1 MRVFKPTYIVNGKP
15 RTGPRWHVG
24 FTDHLEVRRSLA
36 ATTDKTA
43 SEQFGRNIEQLVAV
57 ARGGARPDGD
67 LAKWIEG
74 LAPKLRSKLAG
85 FGLLDE
91 KASTIAQPLTEHVG
105 DYKKNLLA
113 KARTPGH
120 AQLCHTRL
128 IDLLE
133 GCEFAYWRD
142 VNVGKVERWLA
153 EQRAAGTKTRTSNHY
168 AGAVRA
174 FCNWMVA
181 DGRASS
187 SPLSRLGSVA
197 VTDEESY
204 GAFTVEQMQ
213 KLLEET
219 RVGPTRASD
228 GKPRPRRRGMS
239 GPHRRLL
246 YRFAVET
253 ALRADEIR
261 TLTVA
266 SFKLDGDPPTVEL
279 KARDAKNRRAASIPL
294 RASLV
299 DELRE
304 HLAAKLPTASAF
316 AVPRTIAKV
325 VRADLI
331 AAGLPTRDE
340 DGLKLVFHSFR
351 HTTGSWLAAEGLPLK
366 VVQRVLRHQTFKLT
380 ADRYT
385 HVERQELVEA
395 LESLPDLDSRAT
407 GTDGANPTYAHL
419 PRAVSDHGQNRPV
432 SGVAEG
438 GSTGSRGTAK
448 PYRNRGETDRA
459 GFEPAVP
466 LSRHAGLANRCLQ
479 PLGHLSCEVRIVP
492 PHRGIVKPRLGRPG
506 RRC

>member
-1 MRVFKPTYIVNGKP
+1 MRVFKPKTHIVDGKP
-15 RTGPRWHVG
+15 RAGPRWHVG

-43 SEQFGRNIEQLVAV
+43 SEQFGRNIERLVAI
-57 ARGGARPDGD
+57 AKGGAQPDGD
-67 LAKWIEG
+67 LARWIEG

-85 FGLLDE
+85 FGLLDD
-91 KASTIAQPLTEHVG
+91 KASTLSRPLTEHVD
-105 DYKKNLLA
+105 DYKQSLLA
-113 KARTPGH
+113 KGRTPDH
-120 AQLCHTRL
+120 AQLCRTRL
-128 IDLLE
+128 LDLLG
-133 GCEFAYWRD
+133 GCGFTYWRD
-142 VNVGKVERWLA
+142 VNVGDVERWLA
-153 EQRAAGTKTRTSNHY
+153 EQRAAGTKMRTSNHY
-168 AGAVRA
+168 AGAVKA

-181 DGRASS
+181 DGRAST
-187 SPLSRLGSVA
+187 SPVSRLGGVA

-219 RVGPTRASD
+219 RVGPIRASQ
-228 GKPRPRRRGMS
+228 GKPGRRGMS
-239 GPHRRLL
+239 GPQRRLL

-266 SFKLDGDPPTVEL
+266 SFKLDGEPPTVEL
-279 KARDAKNRRAASIPL
+279 RARDAKNRRAASIPL
-294 RASLV
+294 RDSLV

-304 HLAAKLPTASAF
+304 HLAGKLPTASVF
-316 AVPRTIAKV
+316 AVPRTIASV

-331 AAGLPTRDE
+331 AAGLPTYDE

-366 VVQRVLRHQTFKLT
+366 VVQRILRHKTFKLT

-385 HVERQELVEA
+385 HVERRVLAEA
-395 LESLPDLDSRAT
+395 LSSLPDLDSRAT
-407 GTDGANPTYAHL
+407 GTDGADPTYAHV

-432 SGVAEG
+432 SGLVEG
-438 GSTGSRGTAK
+438 GSTGGRGAAK
-448 PYRNRGETDRA
+448 PYGNRGKTDRA

-466 LSRHAGLANRCLQ
+466 LARYAGLANRCLQ
-479 PLGHLSCEVRIVP
+479 PLGHLSGKVRILP
-492 PHRGIVKPRLGRPG
+492 PHREIVKLRLGRPG
-506 RRC
+506 RR